1 MTLPRAA
8 LVSGAAYWLRARNLR
23 LGVWSDVAGGFI
35 GIREKFGREFLD
47 TESLAGSQ
55 FGTALAV
62 ARVEADP
69 VPAGVALRELLG
81 VVDSLECRAVRRTG
95 GGYVYADTGG
105 ALEGGA
111 VAVLVPNAPLMAYLR
126 GLDLRGSA

>member
-23 LGVWSDVAGGFI
+23 VGVWSDAAGGFI
-35 GIREKFGREFLD
+35 GIRGKFGGEFLD
-47 TESLAGSQ
+47 TESLAGPQ
-55 FGTALAV
+55 FGTASAV
-62 ARVEADP
+62 ARVGAAC

-105 ALEGGA
+105 ALVGGA
-111 VAVLVPNAPLMAYLR
+111 VPVLVENAPLMAYLR
-126 GLDLRGSA
+126 GLDLSGGP